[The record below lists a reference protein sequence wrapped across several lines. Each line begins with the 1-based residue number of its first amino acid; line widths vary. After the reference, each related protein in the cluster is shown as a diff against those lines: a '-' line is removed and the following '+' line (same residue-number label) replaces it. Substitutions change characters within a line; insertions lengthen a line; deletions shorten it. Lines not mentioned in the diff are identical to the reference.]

1 MGVERMS
8 RFSGEVVVITG
19 GAQGIGLAYA
29 QAFAS
34 AGAKVL
40 IADLV
45 DPAPAVAEL
54 RSTQAEVEGFQMDIT
69 QAAETQ
75 ACAAYALETFGRLDV
90 LVNNAAFYGGLTLG
104 PFENIDESD
113 WDRSMNVNVKGV
125 WLMSRAV
132 TPTMRMQGSGRIIN
146 IASNVV
152 FMGKPNFLHYV
163 TSKGAVWALT
173 NAMSRELAGTG
184 ITVNCVAPGYT
195 TTPAT
200 RNMGTADEVDVLE
213 QQILEAQS
221 VKRLLTAEDMVG
233 AVLYMASHEASMVTG
248 QTLVIDGGVIVG

>member
-1 MGVERMS
+1 MNQFDEK
-8 RFSGEVVVITG
+8 VVIITG

-29 QAFAS
+29 RAFAS
-34 AGAKVL
+34 AGAKVV

-45 DPAPAVAEL
+45 ATESVVAEL
-54 RSTQAEVEGFQMDIT
+54 QTVNSSVAGFQLDVT
-69 QAAETQ
+69 NTAETQ
-75 ACAAYALETFGRLDV
+75 ACANFALDTFGRLDI

-104 PFENIDESD
+104 PFEEIHESD

-125 WLMSRAV
+125 WMMSRAV
-132 TPTMRMQGSGRIIN
+132 TPVMRRQQSGRIIN

-200 RNMGTADEVDVLE
+200 RNMGSAEEVAELE
-213 QQILEAQS
+213 QQILQAQS
-221 VKRLLTAEDMVG
+221 VKRLLTAEDLVG
-233 AVLYMASHEASMVTG
+233 AVLYLASDEASMVTG
-248 QTLVIDGGVIVG
+248 QTLIVDGGVIVG

>member
-1 MGVERMS
+1 MNEFDGK
-8 RFSGEVVVITG
+8 VVIVTG

-29 QAFAS
+29 RAFAS
-34 AGAKVL
+34 AGAKVV

-45 DPAPAVAEL
+45 DSQSVVSELQSVSPSVA
-54 RSTQAEVEGFQMDIT
+54 GFPLDIT
-69 QAAETQ
+69 SVEQTQ
-75 ACAAYALETFGRLDV
+75 ACANFALDTFGRLDI
-90 LVNNAAFYGGLTLG
+90 LVNNAAFYGGLKLA
-104 PFENIDESD
+104 PFEDIDESD

-132 TPTMRMQGSGRIIN
+132 TPVMRSQGSGRIVN

-173 NAMSRELAGTG
+173 SAMSRELAGTG

-200 RNMGTADEVDVLE
+200 RNMGSATEVAKLE
-213 QQILEAQS
+213 EQILQAQS
-221 VKRLLTAEDMVG
+221 VKRLLTAEDLVG
-233 AVLYMASHEASMVTG
+233 AVLYLASNEASMVTG
-248 QTLVIDGGVIVG
+248 QTLIVDGGVIVG

>member
-1 MGVERMS
+1 MNQFDEK
-8 RFSGEVVVITG
+8 VVIITG

-29 QAFAS
+29 RAFAS
-34 AGAKVL
+34 AGAKVV

-45 DPAPAVAEL
+45 ATESVVAEL
-54 RSTQAEVEGFQMDIT
+54 QTVNSSVAGFQLDVT
-69 QAAETQ
+69 NTAETQ
-75 ACAAYALETFGRLDV
+75 ACANFALDTFGRLDI
-90 LVNNAAFYGGLTLG
+90 LVNNAAFYGGLTLA
-104 PFENIDESD
+104 PFEEIHESD

-125 WLMSRAV
+125 WMMSRAV
-132 TPTMRMQGSGRIIN
+132 TPVMRRQQSGRIIN

-200 RNMGTADEVDVLE
+200 RNMGSAEEVAELE
-213 QQILEAQS
+213 QQILQAQS
-221 VKRLLTAEDMVG
+221 VKRLLTAEDLVG
-233 AVLYMASHEASMVTG
+233 AVLYLASDEASMVTG
-248 QTLVIDGGVIVG
+248 QTLIVDGGVIVG

>member
-1 MGVERMS
+1 MNQFDEK
-8 RFSGEVVVITG
+8 VVIITG

-29 QAFAS
+29 RAFAS
-34 AGAKVL
+34 AGAKVV

-45 DPAPAVAEL
+45 ATESVVAEL
-54 RSTQAEVEGFQMDIT
+54 QTVNSSVTGFQLDVT
-69 QAAETQ
+69 NTAETQ
-75 ACAAYALETFGRLDV
+75 ACANFASETFGRLDI
-90 LVNNAAFYGGLTLG
+90 LVNNAAFYGGLTLA
-104 PFENIDESD
+104 PFEEIHESD

-132 TPTMRMQGSGRIIN
+132 TPVMRRQQSGRIIN

-200 RNMGTADEVDVLE
+200 RNMGSADEVAELE
-213 QQILEAQS
+213 QQILQAQS
-221 VKRLLTAEDMVG
+221 VKRLLTAEDLVG
-233 AVLYMASHEASMVTG
+233 AVLYLASDEASMVTG
-248 QTLVIDGGVIVG
+248 QTLIVDGGVIVG

>member
-1 MGVERMS
+1 MNQFDEK
-8 RFSGEVVVITG
+8 VVIITG

-29 QAFAS
+29 RAFAS
-34 AGAKVL
+34 AGAKVV

-45 DPAPAVAEL
+45 ATESVVAEL
-54 RSTQAEVEGFQMDIT
+54 QTVNSSVTGFQLDVT
-69 QAAETQ
+69 NTAETQ
-75 ACAAYALETFGRLDV
+75 ACANFASETFGRLDI
-90 LVNNAAFYGGLTLG
+90 LVNNAAFYGGLTLA
-104 PFENIDESD
+104 PFEEIHESD

-132 TPTMRMQGSGRIIN
+132 TPVMRRQQSGRIVN

-200 RNMGTADEVDVLE
+200 RNMGSAEEVAELE
-213 QQILEAQS
+213 QQILQAQS
-221 VKRLLTAEDMVG
+221 VKRLLTAEDLVG
-233 AVLYMASHEASMVTG
+233 AVLYLASDEASMVTG
-248 QTLVIDGGVIVG
+248 QTLIVDGGVIVG

>member
-1 MGVERMS
+1 MNQFDEK
-8 RFSGEVVVITG
+8 VVIITG

-29 QAFAS
+29 RAFAS
-34 AGAKVL
+34 AGAKVV

-45 DPAPAVAEL
+45 ATESVVAEL
-54 RSTQAEVEGFQMDIT
+54 QTVNSSVAGFQLDVT
-69 QAAETQ
+69 NTAETQ
-75 ACAAYALETFGRLDV
+75 ACANFASETFGRLDI
-90 LVNNAAFYGGLTLG
+90 LVNNAAFYGGLTLA
-104 PFENIDESD
+104 PFEEIHESD

-132 TPTMRMQGSGRIIN
+132 TPVMRRQQSGRIVN

-200 RNMGTADEVDVLE
+200 RNMGSADEVAELE
-213 QQILEAQS
+213 QQILQAQS
-221 VKRLLTAEDMVG
+221 VKRLLTAEDLVG
-233 AVLYMASHEASMVTG
+233 AVLYLASDEASMVTG
-248 QTLVIDGGVIVG
+248 QTLIVDGGVIVG

>member
-1 MGVERMS
+1 MNQFDEK
-8 RFSGEVVVITG
+8 VVIITG

-29 QAFAS
+29 RAFAS
-34 AGAKVL
+34 AGAKVV

-45 DPAPAVAEL
+45 ATESVVAEL
-54 RSTQAEVEGFQMDIT
+54 QTVNSSVTGFQLDVT
-69 QAAETQ
+69 STAETQ
-75 ACAAYALETFGRLDV
+75 ACANFASETFGRLDI
-90 LVNNAAFYGGLTLG
+90 LVNNAAFYGGLTLA
-104 PFENIDESD
+104 PFEEIHESD

-132 TPTMRMQGSGRIIN
+132 TPVMRRQQSGRIIN

-200 RNMGTADEVDVLE
+200 RNMGSADEVAELE
-213 QQILEAQS
+213 QQILQAQS
-221 VKRLLTAEDMVG
+221 VKRLLTAEDLVG
-233 AVLYMASHEASMVTG
+233 AVLYLASDEASMVTG
-248 QTLVIDGGVIVG
+248 QTLIVDGGVIVG

>member
-1 MGVERMS
+1 MNQFDEK
-8 RFSGEVVVITG
+8 VVIITG

-29 QAFAS
+29 RAFAS
-34 AGAKVL
+34 AGAKVV

-45 DPAPAVAEL
+45 DSQSVVSELQSVNPSVA
-54 RSTQAEVEGFQMDIT
+54 GFQLDVT
-69 QAAETQ
+69 NTAETQ
-75 ACAAYALETFGRLDV
+75 ACANFASETFGRLDI
-90 LVNNAAFYGGLTLG
+90 LVNNAAFYGGLTLA
-104 PFENIDESD
+104 PFEEIHESD

-132 TPTMRMQGSGRIIN
+132 TPVMRRQQSGRIVN

-200 RNMGTADEVDVLE
+200 RNMGSAEEVAELE
-213 QQILEAQS
+213 QQILQAQS
-221 VKRLLTAEDMVG
+221 VKRLLTAEDLVG
-233 AVLYMASHEASMVTG
+233 AVLYLASDEASMVTG
-248 QTLVIDGGVIVG
+248 QTLIVDGGVIVG

>member
-1 MGVERMS
+1 MNQFDEK
-8 RFSGEVVVITG
+8 VVIITG

-29 QAFAS
+29 RAFAS
-34 AGAKVL
+34 AGAKVV

-45 DPAPAVAEL
+45 ATESVVAEL
-54 RSTQAEVEGFQMDIT
+54 QTVNSSVTGFQLDVT
-69 QAAETQ
+69 NTAETQ
-75 ACAAYALETFGRLDV
+75 ACANFASETFGRLDI
-90 LVNNAAFYGGLTLG
+90 LVNNAAFYGGLTLA
-104 PFENIDESD
+104 PFEEIHESD

-132 TPTMRMQGSGRIIN
+132 TPVMRRQQSGRIVN

-200 RNMGTADEVDVLE
+200 RNMGSADEVAELE
-213 QQILEAQS
+213 QQILQAQS
-221 VKRLLTAEDMVG
+221 VKRLLTAEDLVG
-233 AVLYMASHEASMVTG
+233 AVLYLASDEASMVTG
-248 QTLVIDGGVIVG
+248 QTLIVDGGVIVG

>member
-1 MGVERMS
+1 MNEFDGK
-8 RFSGEVVVITG
+8 VVIVTG

-29 QAFAS
+29 RAFAY
-34 AGAKVL
+34 AGAKVV

-45 DPAPAVAEL
+45 DSQSVVSEL
-54 RSTQAEVEGFQMDIT
+54 RSVSPSVAGFPLDIT
-69 QAAETQ
+69 SVEQTQ
-75 ACAAYALETFGRLDV
+75 ACANFALDTFGRLDI
-90 LVNNAAFYGGLTLG
+90 LVNNAAFYGGLKLA
-104 PFENIDESD
+104 PFEDIDESD

-132 TPTMRMQGSGRIIN
+132 TPVMRSQGSGRIVN

-173 NAMSRELAGTG
+173 SAMSRELAGTG

-200 RNMGTADEVDVLE
+200 RNMGSATEVAKLE
-213 QQILEAQS
+213 EQILQAQS
-221 VKRLLTAEDMVG
+221 VKRLLTAEDLVG
-233 AVLYMASHEASMVTG
+233 AVLYLASNEASMVTG
-248 QTLVIDGGVIVG
+248 QTLIVDGGVIVG

>member
-1 MGVERMS
+1 MNE
-8 RFSGEVVVITG
+8 FDEKVVIVTG

-29 QAFAS
+29 RAFAS
-34 AGAKVL
+34 AGAKVV

-45 DPAPAVAEL
+45 DSDAVVSEL
-54 RSTQAEVEGFQMDIT
+54 QSVSPSVAGFLVDIT
-69 QAAETQ
+69 SAEQTQ
-75 ACAAYALETFGRLDV
+75 ACANFALDTFGRLDI
-90 LVNNAAFYGGLTLG
+90 LVNNAAFYGGLKLA
-104 PFENIDESD
+104 PFEDIDESD

-132 TPTMRMQGSGRIIN
+132 TPVMRSQGSGRIVN
-146 IASNVV
+146 ISSNVV

-173 NAMSRELAGTG
+173 SAMSRELAGTG

-200 RNMGTADEVDVLE
+200 RNMGSAHEVGELE
-213 QQILEAQS
+213 EQILQAQS
-221 VKRLLTAEDMVG
+221 VKRLLNAEDLVG
-233 AVLYMASHEASMVTG
+233 AVLYLASDEASMVTG
-248 QTLVIDGGVIVG
+248 QTLIVDGGVIVG

>member
-1 MGVERMS
+1 MS
-8 RFSGEVVVITG
+8 RFDGEVVVITG

-29 QAFAS
+29 RAFAS

-40 IADLV
+40 IADIV
-45 DPAPAVAEL
+45 DPTSAVAEL
-54 RSTQAEVEGFQMDIT
+54 RSANVEVEGFQMDLT
-69 QAAETQ
+69 HSQDTQ
-75 ACAAYALETFGRLDV
+75 ACVAFALETFGRLDI

-104 PFENIDESD
+104 PFEDISESD

-132 TPTMRMQGSGRIIN
+132 TPVMRLQESGRIIN

-152 FMGKPNFLHYV
+152 FMGKANFLHYV

-200 RNMGTADEVDVLE
+200 LNMGSADEVASLE
-213 QQILEAQS
+213 RQILEAQS

-233 AVLYMASHEASMVTG
+233 AVLYLASNEASMVTG
-248 QTLVIDGGVIVG
+248 QTLIIDGGVIVG

>member
-1 MGVERMS
+1 MNQFDEK
-8 RFSGEVVVITG
+8 VVIITG

-29 QAFAS
+29 RAFAS
-34 AGAKVL
+34 AGAKVV

-45 DPAPAVAEL
+45 TTESVVAEL
-54 RSTQAEVEGFQMDIT
+54 QTVNSSVAGFQLDVT
-69 QAAETQ
+69 NTAETQ
-75 ACAAYALETFGRLDV
+75 ACANFALDTFGRLDI
-90 LVNNAAFYGGLTLG
+90 LVNNAAFYGGLTLA
-104 PFENIDESD
+104 PFEEIHESD

-125 WLMSRAV
+125 WMMSRAV
-132 TPTMRMQGSGRIIN
+132 TPVMRRQQSGRIIN

-200 RNMGTADEVDVLE
+200 RNMGSAEEVAELE
-213 QQILEAQS
+213 QQILQAQS
-221 VKRLLTAEDMVG
+221 VKRLLTAEDLVG
-233 AVLYMASHEASMVTG
+233 AVLYLASDEASMVTG
-248 QTLVIDGGVIVG
+248 QTLIVDGGVIVG